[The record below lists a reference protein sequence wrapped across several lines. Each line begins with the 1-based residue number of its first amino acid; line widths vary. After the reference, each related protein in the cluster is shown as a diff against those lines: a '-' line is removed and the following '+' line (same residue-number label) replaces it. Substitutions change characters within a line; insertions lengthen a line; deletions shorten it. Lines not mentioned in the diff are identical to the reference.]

1 MNADQIYD
9 FVRNNVEPWQVG
21 VALLAL
27 AAGKWAIRLLRFAVS
42 FRLLALG
49 AGGAILYPYIKSLI
63 PSDITQEQILPW
75 EIGAGLLMAIAWS
88 IRPSKQPQQLSPEAQ
103 KVMAAF
109 DRLTH
114 SDIMINNS
122 GVAEI
127 RTNKLKQEIWP

>member
-49 AGGAILYPYIKSLI
+49 AGGAILYPYVKSLI
-63 PSDITQEQILPW
+63 PSDITQEQMLPW
-75 EIGAGLLMAIAWS
+75 EIAAGLAMTALWAY
-88 IRPSKQPQQLSPEAQ
+88 RPVKQPQLLSPEAQ
-103 KVMAAF
+103 RVMVALGKVTL
-109 DRLTH
+109 DNCT
-114 SDIMINNS
+114 SIDD
-122 GVAEI
+122 
-127 RTNKLKQEIWP
+127 